1 MHMETTTIKTTQSSS
16 RQSAVNALAIVG
28 FIVLIIIGMALAIY
42 AARFVPGAV
51 SRIGSAAVYLSSEV
65 FAPTGEADL
74 EVVPPVETIPFGDD
88 LVVATSTENATST
101 TDGTPTTPA
110 TTNPRPGTP
119 VTTVVPV
126 QVPASTNYSG
136 LPDLVIENIIT
147 GYLSS
152 SNTSS
157 FRASSRVPDGE
168 RGAFKFTVVNRGTN
182 ISDRFEFEVKLPT
195 TRTYTYTSKSQQAL
209 RPGERI
215 EYVMGFDQ
223 TKEGENRTI
232 TIEVD
237 PDNDIRESNENN
249 NDKSITID
257 IER

>member
-1 MHMETTTIKTTQSSS
+1 METTTIKTTQSVR

-65 FAPTGEADL
+65 FTPAGEPADL
-74 EVVPPVETIPFGDD
+74 EVVPPAETIPFGED
-88 LVVATSTENATST
+88 LVVATSTEAAPEENAPAAPGTS
-101 TDGTPTTPA
+101 
-110 TTNPRPGTP
+110 NPRPGAP

-136 LPDLVIENIIT
+136 LPDLAVENIVT
-147 GYLSS
+147 GYLTS

-168 RGAFKFTVVNRGTN
+168 RGAFKFTVINRGTN
-182 ISDRFEFEVKLPT
+182 VSDRFEFEVKLPT
-195 TRTYTYTSKSQQAL
+195 TRTYTYSSKSQQAL

-215 EYVMGFDQ
+215 DYVMGFDQ

-237 PDNDIRESNENN
+237 PDNDIRESNEGNN
-249 NDKSITID
+249 TKSVTID
-257 IER
+257 IED